1 MLNLRALGLVGA
13 IRILHVD
20 DDASFIEISKQI
32 LLDVDGRF
40 NIDDAFCVDE
50 AAAKL
55 ATGNYDLVISD
66 YEMPSKNGLE
76 FLKEMREQG
85 NEIPFILFTG
95 KGREDVAI
103 AALNLGS
110 DAYVNKQGAPETV
123 YGELYD
129 AIIKTLERKTT
140 KKLLTQSE
148 AKYRKL
154 VEKSFQG
161 ILIAKV
167 NPLSIVFANEAM
179 GKILKYTPQEL
190 TALSPEQIMNLVYP
204 DDKHSFVKRLEKWL
218 RGEPTVSCYE
228 FRAIRKDG
236 TIIWL
241 NEFAN
246 QIDYEGQPAIECMFL
261 DITKH
266 IKLEKLLIESEEKF
280 RNAFTTGPDAFLITT
295 LNESTIIEVNER
307 FVEIFGYSRQDVIGK
322 NALALGLW
330 PNPSDRQNLVH
341 QILCEGKVRN
351 SEVICRRKNGEQFP
365 VLVSVSLLQAN
376 NQQLALSVVR
386 DVSSYKQTQAA
397 LREIESHYRLLTD
410 NMHDVIWI
418 MNLEGHFTYVS
429 PSVLQLRGYTPEEVL
444 RQSMLEALTP
454 DSAKLILEG
463 IQRFWE
469 TGSAFSYYELEQ
481 PCKNGSTVWTE
492 VNFTILRDKNGEP
505 ESILGV
511 SRDITERKKA
521 EQELKNNHAKLEIV
535 NEKLRV
541 VGSLTR
547 HDVRNKLSVVTGN
560 AYLLKK
566 KLANQADIVDSLKK
580 METACKEIGEIFEF
594 ARIYE
599 QLGVE
604 ELTYLSVTETLN
616 EAVALFSGFDGL
628 ELINECREL
637 TLLADSFLR
646 QLFYNLIDNSLKHGR
661 NVSKV
666 RLYYQKRDQ
675 DTLILIY
682 EDNGV
687 GISDENR
694 PRLFKEGFSTNGSS
708 GYGLF
713 LIKQMI
719 GVYGWGIQEKGELGK
734 GVKFEI
740 TISKVNQKSQIN
752 YQIQSAT

>member
-1 MLNLRALGLVGA
+1 MLNLRALGLVGT

-32 LLDVDGRF
+32 LLDVDDRF

-76 FLKEMREQG
+76 FLKEIREQG

-190 TALSPEQIMNLVYP
+190 TALSPEKIMNLVYP

-280 RNAFTTGPDAFLITT
+280 RNAFTTGPDAFLITS
-295 LNESTIIEVNER
+295 LNESTITEVNER
-307 FVEIFGYSRQDVIGK
+307 FLEIFGHSRQEVIGK
-322 NALALGLW
+322 KALAIDIW
-330 PNPSDRQNLVH
+330 ANPSDRQSIVNQL
-341 QILCEGKVRN
+341 LSEGKVRN
-351 SEVICRRKNGEQFP
+351 REVLCKRKNGAQFP

-376 NQQLALSVVR
+376 NQRLALSVVR

-397 LREIESHYRLLTD
+397 LREIESHYRLLTE
-410 NMHDVIWI
+410 NMHDVIWT

-429 PSVLQLRGYTPEEVL
+429 PSVLQLRGYTPEEVM
-444 RQSMLEALTP
+444 QQTMLEALTP
-454 DSAKLILEG
+454 SSAQLILEG

-469 TGSAFSYYELEQ
+469 TGSAFNYYELEQ
-481 PCKNGSTVWTE
+481 PCKNGSNVWTE
-492 VNFTILRDKNGEP
+492 VNFTILRDKTGEP

-521 EQELKNNHAKLEIV
+521 EAELKNNHAKLEVV
-535 NEKLRV
+535 NEKLHV

-616 EAVALFSGFDGL
+616 EAVALFSGFDSL
-628 ELINECREL
+628 ELINECHGL

-646 QLFYNLIDNSLKHGR
+646 QLFYNLIDNSLKHGMK
-661 NVSKV
+661 VSKV
-666 RLYYQKRDQ
+666 RLCYEKRDQ
-675 DTLILIY
+675 DTLILVY

-694 PRLFKEGFSTNGSS
+694 PGLFKEGFSTIGSS

-713 LIKQMI
+713 LINQMI
-719 GVYGWGIQEKGELGK
+719 GVYGWGIQEKGEFGK

-740 TISKVNQKSQIN
+740 TISKVNQKGQIN
-752 YQIQSAT
+752 YKFSP